1 MAETAQRAQ
10 WLGRP
15 FGASL
20 TTRILA
26 VNLIPLMLLAG
37 SIFFLDSYR
46 RQLLLE
52 RYNLARIEAQIT
64 AEALSGATRERQQ
77 AVMIQ
82 IGKEQHMR
90 VRMYDS
96 AGKLWADSFK
106 LAAPSFQLGDP
117 NSQPWTEDFARTM
130 DRVANFLVGAPSPPA
145 YVEPAADVASAW
157 PEVAIAREQ
166 RRTQVQYRRA
176 PDGSP
181 VITAAAPVGSRGST
195 LLTTRNATDIV
206 QAVRD
211 ARSSLLT
218 IIALALIVSIVLSL
232 YLARTI
238 IDPLR
243 RLGRATVRVRL
254 GRERE
259 VEVPRMQE
267 RRDEIGVLAR
277 AVSDMTAALRQR
289 IDAVESFA
297 ADVSH
302 EIKNPLASLR
312 SALESLGKVRD
323 PELHAQLMDVASHD
337 VRRVDRLVS
346 EISEASRV
354 EAELS
359 RATFEAIDLH
369 KLVANVLRARE
380 DRGLNAGHAVE
391 LVHEGGST
399 RVMGVPLRIE
409 RLVENLIDNAIT
421 FTPEGGRVMV
431 ILKRQGDRVV
441 ASFADEGPGIAP
453 EERDKVFVRF
463 HSVRPEAEGFGN
475 HSGLGLAIARSI
487 AQAHDG
493 SLTAA
498 DRPDGTPGACLVLEL
513 PAA

>member
-1 MAETAQRAQ
+1 M
-10 WLGRP
+10 
-15 FGASL
+15 F
-20 TTRILA
+20 
-26 VNLIPLMLLAG
+26 
-37 SIFFLDSYR
+37 
-46 RQLLLE
+46 
-52 RYNLARIEAQIT
+52 
-64 AEALSGATRERQQ
+64 
-77 AVMIQ
+77 
-82 IGKEQHMR
+82 
-90 VRMYDS
+90 
-96 AGKLWADSFK
+96 
-106 LAAPSFQLGDP
+106 
-117 NSQPWTEDFARTM
+117 
-130 DRVANFLVGAPSPPA
+130 
-145 YVEPAADVASAW
+145 
-157 PEVAIAREQ
+157 
-166 RRTQVQYRRA
+166 
-176 PDGSP
+176 
-181 VITAAAPVGSRGST
+181 
-195 LLTTRNATDIV
+195 
-206 QAVRD
+206 
-211 ARSSLLT
+211 
-218 IIALALIVSIVLSL
+218 
-232 YLARTI
+232 
-238 IDPLR
+238 
-243 RLGRATVRVRL
+243 
-254 GRERE
+254 
-259 VEVPRMQE
+259 
-267 RRDEIGVLAR
+267 
-277 AVSDMTAALRQR
+277 
-289 IDAVESFA
+289 
-297 ADVSH
+297 
-302 EIKNPLASLR
+302 
-312 SALESLGKVRD
+312 D

-453 EERDKVFVRF
+453 EEREKVFVRF